1 MPNIQIQM
9 LEGRSRDER
18 QRLAKAIT
26 ETACKVLDVPPTAV
40 DIIITEVKCEN
51 WVTAGRAWDE

>member
-26 ETACKVLDVPPTAV
+26 ETTCKVLDVPPAAV
-40 DIIITEVKCEN
+40 DVIITEVKREN